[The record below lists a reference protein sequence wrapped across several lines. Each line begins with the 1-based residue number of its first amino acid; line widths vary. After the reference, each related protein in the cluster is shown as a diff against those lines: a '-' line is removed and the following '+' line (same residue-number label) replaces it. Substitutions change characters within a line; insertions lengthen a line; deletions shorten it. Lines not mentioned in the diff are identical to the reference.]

1 MLFQTFLI
9 YMRPFLFYFV
19 SGKKVRFINSN
30 RFQMKTLHLAGK
42 IHIYYFFLN
51 FLFVLNLMEL
61 TLVVNVL
68 QKFIVTQSTKYHRLN
83 LGAILMV
90 LLQKL
95 LTNT

>member
-1 MLFQTFLI
+1 
-9 YMRPFLFYFV
+9 
-19 SGKKVRFINSN
+19 
-30 RFQMKTLHLAGK
+30 MKTLHLAGK

-51 FLFVLNLMEL
+51 FLFVLNLIMEL